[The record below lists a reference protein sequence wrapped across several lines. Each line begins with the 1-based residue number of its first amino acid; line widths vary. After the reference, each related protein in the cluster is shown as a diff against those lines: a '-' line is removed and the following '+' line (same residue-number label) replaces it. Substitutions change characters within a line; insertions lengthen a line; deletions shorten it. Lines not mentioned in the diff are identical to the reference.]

1 MPRKKRFLLS
11 KSYYHIIN
19 RGNNRNPIFKCDADF
34 LYFLEL
40 ILKYKL
46 EHSFELYQ
54 YCLMSNHV
62 HFQIQTK
69 KALDFLK
76 FMQKSNL
83 AYFHHYNR
91 EYSWVGHFWQD
102 RFKSQAIG
110 KDAYFIQC
118 GKYIELNPVR
128 ASIVREPEEYHF
140 SSWGFDYQHYHEDQK
155 IRYILNE
162 KKSSKK

>member
-1 MPRKKRFLLS
+1 
-11 KSYYHIIN
+11 
-19 RGNNRNPIFKCDADF
+19 
-34 LYFLEL
+34 
-40 ILKYKL
+40 
-46 EHSFELYQ
+46 
-54 YCLMSNHV
+54 MSNHV

-128 ASIVREPEEYHF
+128 AKIVKNPEDYKYSSYRYYAEGKPDHLITPDFMYEEMCKDSIERQAEYKKLFIDKIVEESYDKNVWGSDRQRYREQ
-140 SSWGFDYQHYHEDQK
+140 DK
-155 IRYILNE
+155 MNRKV
-162 KKSSKK
+162 KKV